1 MSIFSKMMND
11 RKKTKNI
18 EKKMKG
24 IKQTRAY
31 AQEADKLK
39 NEFGLSDDEAVFMA
53 KKNIAKQKRSETI
66 GNLSKGFGNV
76 LAGLDPD
83 VQQAP
88 SKQNSDQVKRAKG
101 SGKKGKESGKKGK
114 GSGKKYSSKPN
125 DSKKKKDPLGMPE
138 LDLNLPGFKF

>member
-1 MSIFSKMMND
+1 MSIFSKIMDD

-83 VQQAP
+83 VPKQAP

-101 SGKKGKESGKKGK
+101 SGKKGN
-114 GSGKKYSSKPN
+114 GSGKKDSSKPN
-125 DSKKKKDPLGMPE
+125 DSKKKKNPLGIPE
-138 LDLNLPGFKF
+138 LDLDLPGFKF